1 MMTLERDDIG
11 REVLAIVKRVSRRSV
26 EVFPQSALAADLGLD
41 SLQSLEFVAELE
53 DRFDIVVP
61 LERVPLIQTVGQ
73 AVECVR
79 SLVAA
84 GARP

>member
-1 MMTLERDDIG
+1 MITLETDDIG
-11 REVLAIVKRVSRRSV
+11 REVLAIVKRVSRRPV

-41 SLQSLEFVAELE
+41 SLQSLEFFAELE

-61 LERVPLIQTVGQ
+61 LERVPQILTVVE